1 MAQISLRNVE
11 KRYDGTLVLTFT
23 GQFKTDWGGMM
34 AAATL
39 TTLPLMIAFFAVQR
53 SMVRGL
59 TSGAVAGA

>member
-1 MAQISLRNVE
+1 
-11 KRYDGTLVLTFT
+11 
-23 GQFKTDWGGMM
+23 MM
-34 AAATL
+34 AASTV